1 MKLRTLGL
9 VTAAAGTAGA
19 VVWWRRRRRA
29 AAPSPVQLGLCDG
42 SVHSLDPADA
52 ATVEIVDMA
61 ADLRRAFETGD

>member
-1 MKLRTLGL
+1 
-9 VTAAAGTAGA
+9 
-19 VVWWRRRRRA
+19 
-29 AAPSPVQLGLCDG
+29 VQLGLSDG